1 MRTSLL
7 HWRLKFSQRLESE
20 KSFKTEV
27 VVVFWKNSTACST
40 LKVSHLTKPSFFCF
54 FFLGGGVSLF
64 FFPLS
69 LHLYT
74 YYVVS
79 IAYVLPPD
87 TYNKPDS

>member
-1 MRTSLL
+1 MFHSKGQSSYKAVILL
-7 HWRLKFSQRLESE
+7 
-20 KSFKTEV
+20 
-27 VVVFWKNSTACST
+27 
-40 LKVSHLTKPSFFCF
+40 F
-54 FFLGGGVSLF
+54 FFFFGGGLSF